1 MSFRSQVAS
10 VFRRLFRRAPSA
22 GHWTKGS
29 RFALRG
35 WLSTLPWL
43 LPRREYLLYVPA
55 GWSWWKRA
63 PLVVFCHGCKQ
74 SPEEFAEGTRV
85 AAIADAHGWLVLLP
99 RQSESANAWRCWNWF
114 DGATVAGRGE
124 TAIVAAMI
132 RSVRRWRH
140 ADPARIVVVGMSA
153 GGALAAALG
162 LRDAGLVRAVVVHS
176 GLACGAALS
185 AFTAI
190 GVMQRGPETDVEAIA
205 AAARGSRGQRTPL
218 LAIHGEADPVVA
230 LANAT
235 ALVRQYLR
243 FNDHPALAATLSAS
257 RLPACRRR
265 ASWTRSRPDDDD
277 ARVADGR
284 AARRPLRRHRRARS
298 RLERRRRRAGV
309 QRRQRTAAR
318 RRWSPLSS
326 ATRWRKLL
334 LLAVPYSG
342 DVSCPRPP

>member
-1 MSFRSQVAS
+1 VSFRSQVAS

-22 GHWTKGS
+22 GHWTNGS

-114 DGATVAGRGE
+114 DSATVAGRGE

-140 ADPARIVVVGMSA
+140 ADPARVVVVGMSA

-162 LRDAGLVRAVVVHS
+162 LRDAGLVRGVVVHS

-218 LAIHGEADPVVA
+218 LAIHGEADSVVA

-257 RLPACRRR
+257 RLPAADVEHRGLDHDRMTTMHEWR
-265 ASWTRSRPDDDD
+265 MNARPVVRYVTIAGLGHAWSGGDD
-277 ARVADGR
+277 ALAFNDAKGPPATALVAAFIRD
-284 AARRPLRRHRRARS
+284 A
-298 RLERRRRRAGV
+298 
-309 QRRQRTAAR
+309 
-318 RRWSPLSS
+318 
-326 ATRWRKLL
+326 
-334 LLAVPYSG
+334 LA
-342 DVSCPRPP
+342 